1 MTKKTTDLLD
11 QLEKKLETLP
21 EAEQEAYVGA
31 LLEALRHRKQDR
43 SEGETTTPPSLDI
56 LRQSP
61 IDGLPSDCSERL
73 DHYLYGAD
81 DE

>member
-43 SEGETTTPPSLDI
+43 SEGETTTPSLS
-56 LRQSP
+56 RHP
-61 IDGLPSDCSERL
+61 PAV
-73 DHYLYGAD
+73 AD
-81 DE
+81 RRAPF